1 MKRVLVSNLIMT
13 RDIDRF
19 RPELAAVGV
28 EAVVAD
34 VRQFLTEEELLPIIG
49 GFDGVLAGDD
59 QFTERV
65 LEAALPRLKVI
76 SKWGVGIDSID
87 LEAAKRLGIQ
97 VFNSPGA
104 FGDAVAELAI
114 AYMVMLDR
122 KACVIDREVRA
133 GKWPK
138 YEGQGLVG
146 KTLGVIGHG
155 AIGRGVTKRAAAFGM
170 KIIACDPCPGACDCP
185 GVESACF
192 DDVVAGADYLVLACN
207 LTEENRHC
215 IAREQLGR
223 MRPGARL
230 VNVSRGPLVKE
241 ADLIEAL
248 QQGVIAGAALDVFET
263 EPVSVDNPLAGMD
276 NVVLGSHNANNV
288 SSANEYVNKNT
299 IANLLK
305 GLGL

>member
-19 RPELAAVGV
+19 RPELEAAGV
-28 EAVVAD
+28 EAVKAD
-34 VRQFLTEEELLPIIG
+34 VRQFLTEAELLPIIAD
-49 GFDGVLAGDD
+49 FDGVLAGDD

-65 LEAALPRLKVI
+65 LRAGLPRLKVI
-76 SKWGVGIDSID
+76 SKWGVGLDSID
-87 LEAAKRLGIQ
+87 LEAAKRLGVQ

-138 YEGQGLVG
+138 YEGQGLLG

-155 AIGRGVTKRAAAFGM
+155 SIGRGITARAAAFGM
-170 KIIACDPCPGACDCP
+170 RVLACDPCPGACECS
-185 GVESACF
+185 GVESCCF
-192 DDVVAGADYLVLACN
+192 DDVVTGADYVVLACN
-207 LTEENRHC
+207 LTAENRHC
-215 IAREQLGR
+215 MDMAQFKR

-230 VNVSRGPLVKE
+230 LNVSRGPLVNE

-248 QQGVIAGAALDVFET
+248 RQGIVAGAALDVFET
-263 EPVSVDNPLAGMD
+263 EPVSPDNPLTGMD

-288 SSANEYVNKNT
+288 SSANDYVNRNT
-299 IANLLK
+299 IANLLR